1 MPNNNASRIKKLC
14 RPLPFSSPNRFSPA
28 STSSSMSLVT
38 SKNEND
44 AKESPF
50 IKFFVYLLLDT
61 NSAAMTEYF
70 EIQSDIANLAV
81 VEERLF
87 HFCHEC
93 NTGNY
98 YAAISVATLK
108 AVENAIVHGNHQNS
122 EKKVNIGF
130 GTCRGGIFT
139 EVTDQGDGFDFSH
152 YGALP
157 AESSDKGTGIFI
169 IKSLADKTTYS
180 DGGRHLRLEFMINGI
195 DPTDAL
201 ERITVLQ
208 QHFSPVAA

>member
-1 MPNNNASRIKKLC
+1 
-14 RPLPFSSPNRFSPA
+14 
-28 STSSSMSLVT
+28 
-38 SKNEND
+38 
-44 AKESPF
+44 
-50 IKFFVYLLLDT
+50 
-61 NSAAMTEYF
+61 MTEYF

-108 AVENAIVHGNHQNS
+108 AVENAIVHGNHQVS

-180 DGGRHLRLEFMINGI
+180 DGGRHLRLEFMIRPMLLN
-195 DPTDAL
+195 A
-201 ERITVLQ
+201 
-208 QHFSPVAA
+208 SPCSSSISLR